1 MTTSKVA
8 GPRPAPVESATE
20 SRARAWGFTGL
31 LMLLYT
37 VNWADKAVYGLVAQ
51 PLAEELGLSASRIGF
66 IGSAFFVTLTLG
78 NLIAGLLNKWT
89 ALKWSLAILAVG
101 WSIAMLPV
109 VASATFTVLLVSRML
124 LGFLEG
130 PSGPIIHTALY
141 SWHPSEKRGLPW
153 MVSCPRRRL
162 SVSVTE
168 PPADAMSRRSRRA
181 GPTRA

>member
-1 MTTSKVA
+1 
-8 GPRPAPVESATE
+8 
-20 SRARAWGFTGL
+20 
-31 LMLLYT
+31 MLLYT